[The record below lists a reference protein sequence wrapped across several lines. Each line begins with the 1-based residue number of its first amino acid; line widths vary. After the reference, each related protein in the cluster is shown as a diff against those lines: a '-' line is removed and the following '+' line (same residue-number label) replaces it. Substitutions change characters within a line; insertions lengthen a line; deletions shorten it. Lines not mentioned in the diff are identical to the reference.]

1 MDISQRKNFVSSY
14 LSVFIICAYKMFYF
28 VASLLTARYKKAKEM
43 NEVAKQTFQNVSESL
58 TGILVKRFYVETVL
72 LVTLY
77 SAHNRCNGGGLDI

>member
-28 VASLLTARYKKAKEM
+28 VVSLLTARYKKAKEM

-72 LVTLY
+72 LVTPY